1 MFQGQVQA
9 DSFLVELI
17 FILLRQI
24 SQGDSSI
31 TCELDYI
38 L

>member
-17 FILLRQI
+17 FILLRHI
-24 SQGDSSI
+24 SQGGSSI
-31 TCELDYI
+31 TCEPDYM